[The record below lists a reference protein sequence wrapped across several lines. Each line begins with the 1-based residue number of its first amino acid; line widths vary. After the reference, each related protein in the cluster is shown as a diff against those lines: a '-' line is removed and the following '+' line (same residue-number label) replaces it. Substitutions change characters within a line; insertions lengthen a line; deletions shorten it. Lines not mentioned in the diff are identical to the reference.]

1 VTEPTLDLPAPSPDE
16 ADEAAA
22 PDTSSTAPVAN
33 ASATAGALVLEA
45 PQPVAPV
52 GTTQAEGSVPLG
64 DADRAKL
71 DAMVSEYLDNVSSLD
86 THSQQFSDQVKD
98 IAKLGDDDIRA
109 SASVSN
115 RLLEKPIA
123 AMQNGGLTEASEV
136 SHSLLALRRQVEDLD
151 PGKQGDLMRPRKLFG
166 LIPFGDRLRDYF
178 DKYRSSQHQL
188 DAIITALYHGQ
199 DELQRDN
206 AAIEQEKI
214 NLWAVM
220 GRLRQYAYLAQR
232 LDEALSAKIAA
243 IEATDPER
251 AKVLKED
258 LLFYVRQKHQDL
270 LTQLAVS
277 IQGYLALDVI
287 RRNNIE
293 LIKGVQRATTTTVSA
308 LRTAVIVAQA
318 LADQKLV
325 LDQIT
330 ALNTT
335 TSNLIESTSDMLR
348 QQSTS
353 INEQAA
359 SSTVE
364 LDKLQKAFQNVYAT
378 MDEIDT
384 FKVKALDSMQ
394 KTVTALSTEVEKSQ
408 TYIDRVRANE
418 QRGPG
423 LDALGT
429 PQA

>member
-1 VTEPTLDLPAPSPDE
+1 MTDPTLDLPAPVPNEAMSP
-16 ADEAAA
+16 AAA
-22 PDTSSTAPVAN
+22 DAAP
-33 ASATAGALVLEA
+33 ATTTGTLVLEA
-45 PQPVAPV
+45 PKPVAPV
-52 GTTQAEGSVPLG
+52 ATTQAEGSVPLS
-64 DADRAKL
+64 DADRANL
-71 DAMVSEYLDNVSSLD
+71 DAMVASYLDSVSSLD
-86 THSQQFSDQVKD
+86 THSQAFSDKVKD

-109 SASVSN
+109 SAAVSN
-115 RLLEKPIA
+115 RLLDKPLA
-123 AMQNGGLTEASEV
+123 AMQNGGLTEASTV
-136 SHSLLALRRQVEDLD
+136 SQSLLALRRQVEDLD
-151 PGKQGDLMRPRKLFG
+151 PATQGDLLSPRKLLG

-206 AAIEQEKI
+206 AAIEQEKV
-214 NLWAVM
+214 NLWSVM
-220 GRLRQYAYLAQR
+220 GRLRQYAYLAKQ
-232 LDEALSAKIAA
+232 LDDALTAKIAS
-243 IEATDPER
+243 IEVTDPDR
-251 AKVLKED
+251 ARVLKED
-258 LLFYVRQKHQDL
+258 LLFYVRQKQQDL

-287 RRNNIE
+287 RRNNLE

-335 TSNLIESTSDMLR
+335 TSNLIESTSKLLR
-348 QQSTS
+348 QQSTD

-364 LDKLQKAFQNVYAT
+364 LDKLQAAFQNIYAT

-384 FKVKALDSMQ
+384 FKVAALDSMQ
-394 KTVTALSTEVEKSQ
+394 KTVTALSQEITKSQ
-408 TYIDRVRANE
+408 AYIDRVREAE
-418 QRGPG
+418 GRGPG
-423 LDALGT
+423 IDALG
-429 PQA
+429 AGER

>member
-1 VTEPTLDLPAPSPDE
+1 MTEPSLDLPAPEP
-16 ADEAAA
+16 EAAPA
-22 PDTSSTAPVAN
+22 AAETPGNATTTA
-33 ASATAGALVLEA
+33 TLVLEA

-52 GTTQAEGSVPLG
+52 ATTQAERSVPLSE
-64 DADRAKL
+64 ADRAKL
-71 DAMVSEYLDNVSSLD
+71 DSMVASYLDSVSSLD
-86 THSQQFSDQVKD
+86 THSQAFSDKVKD

-109 SASVSN
+109 SAAVSN
-115 RLLEKPIA
+115 RLLDKPLA
-123 AMQNGGLTEASEV
+123 AMQNGGLTEASTI
-136 SHSLLALRRQVEDLD
+136 SRSLLALRHQVEDLD
-151 PGKQGDLMRPRKLFG
+151 PATQGDLLSPRKLLG
-166 LIPFGDRLRDYF
+166 VIPFGDRISDYF

-188 DAIITALYHGQ
+188 DAIITALYSGQ

-206 AAIEQEKI
+206 AAIEQEKV

-220 GRLRQYAYLAQR
+220 GRLRQYAYLAQQ
-232 LDEALSAKIAA
+232 LDEALAAKIAT

-251 AKVLKED
+251 ANVLKQD

-287 RRNNIE
+287 RRNNVE

-318 LADQKLV
+318 LADQRLV

-335 TSNLIESTSDMLR
+335 TSNLIESTSELLK
-348 QQSTS
+348 QQSTTIS
-353 INEQAA
+353 EQAA

-364 LDKLQKAFQNVYAT
+364 LDKLQTAFKNIYAT

-394 KTVTALSTEVEKSQ
+394 QTVTALTAEVTKSQ
-408 TYIDRVRANE
+408 AYIDRVRAAE
-418 QRGPG
+418 ERGPG
-423 LDALGT
+423 IDALGT
-429 PQA
+429 PER

>member
-1 VTEPTLDLPAPSPDE
+1 MSDQTLDLPAPAP
-16 ADEAAA
+16 AD
-22 PDTSSTAPVAN
+22 
-33 ASATAGALVLEA
+33 AGAPAAEAPTTATTTGTLVLEA
-45 PQPVAPV
+45 PKPVAPV
-52 GTTQAEGSVPLG
+52 ERTQAEGSVPLSE
-64 DADRAKL
+64 ADRAKL
-71 DAMVSEYLDNVSSLD
+71 DSMVASYLDSVSSLD
-86 THSQQFSDQVKD
+86 THSQAFIDKVKD

-109 SASVSN
+109 SAAVSN
-115 RLLEKPIA
+115 RLLEKPLA
-123 AMQNGGLTEASEV
+123 AMQNGGLTEASTV
-136 SHSLLALRRQVEDLD
+136 SNSLLALRRQVEDLD
-151 PGKQGDLMRPRKLFG
+151 PATQGDLLSPRKLLG

-206 AAIEQEKI
+206 AAIEQEKV
-214 NLWAVM
+214 NLWATM
-220 GRLRQYAYLAQR
+220 GRLRQYAYLAQQ
-232 LDEALSAKIAA
+232 LDDALAARIAS

-258 LLFYVRQKHQDL
+258 LLFYVRQKRQDL

-287 RRNNIE
+287 RRNNLE

-335 TSNLIESTSDMLR
+335 TSNLIESTSELLR

-364 LDKLQKAFQNVYAT
+364 LDKLQAAFQNIYAT

-384 FKVKALDSMQ
+384 FKVAALDSMQ
-394 KTVTALSTEVEKSQ
+394 KTVNALSEEITKSQ
-408 TYIDRVRANE
+408 TYIDRVRAADE
-418 QRGPG
+418 RGTG
-423 LDALGT
+423 IDALGT
-429 PQA
+429 PRQ

>member
-1 VTEPTLDLPAPSPDE
+1 MTEPTLDVSPPSPDE
-16 ADEAAA
+16 SAETPAAA
-22 PDTSSTAPVAN
+22 STTTDTLT
-33 ASATAGALVLEA
+33 LEA

-52 GTTQAEGSVPLG
+52 ATTQAEGSVPLN

-71 DAMVSEYLDNVSSLD
+71 DAMVSEYLDHVSSLD
-86 THSQQFSDQVKD
+86 THSQEFSAKVKD

-109 SASVSN
+109 SSSVSN
-115 RLLEKPIA
+115 RLLEKPLA

-136 SHSLLALRRQVEDLD
+136 SHSLLALRRQVEELD
-151 PGKQGDLMRPRKLFG
+151 PGKQGDLLSPRKLFG

-178 DKYRSSQHQL
+178 DKYRSSQQQL

-206 AAIEQEKI
+206 AAIEQEKV

-232 LDEALSAKIAA
+232 LDEALSAKIAT

-293 LIKGVQRATTTTVSA
+293 LVKGIQRATTTTVSA

-335 TSNLIESTSDMLR
+335 TSNLIESTSEMLR

-359 SSTVE
+359 SSTIE
-364 LDKLQKAFQNVYAT
+364 LDKLRAAFQNIYAT

-394 KTVTALSTEVEKSQ
+394 KTVTALSSEVTKSQ
-408 TYIDRVRANE
+408 AYIDRVRETE
-418 QRGPG
+418 QRGAG

-429 PQA
+429 PKS

>member
-1 VTEPTLDLPAPSPDE
+1 MTDPTIDLAAPSPE
-16 ADEAAA
+16 ATAPAAA
-22 PDTSSTAPVAN
+22 DAA
-33 ASATAGALVLEA
+33 ARATTTGTLVLEA
-45 PQPVAPV
+45 PKPVAPV
-52 GTTQAEGSVPLG
+52 ANTQAEGSVPLSE
-64 DADRAKL
+64 ADRAKL
-71 DAMVSEYLDNVSSLD
+71 DSMVASYLDSVSSLD
-86 THSQQFSDQVKD
+86 THSQAFSDKVKD
-98 IAKLGDDDIRA
+98 IARLGDEDIRA
-109 SASVSN
+109 SAAVSN
-115 RLLEKPIA
+115 RLLEKPLA
-123 AMQNGGLTEASEV
+123 AMQNGGLTEASTV
-136 SHSLLALRRQVEDLD
+136 SRSLLALRHQVEDLD
-151 PGKQGDLMRPRKLFG
+151 PATQGDLLSPRKLLG

-188 DAIITALYHGQ
+188 DGIITALYHGQ

-206 AAIEQEKI
+206 AAIEQEKV

-220 GRLRQYAYLAQR
+220 GRLRQYAYLAQQ
-232 LDEALSAKIAA
+232 LDEALAAKIAA
-243 IEATDPER
+243 IEVTDPER

-287 RRNNIE
+287 RRNNLE

-335 TSNLIESTSDMLR
+335 TSNLIESTSELLR
-348 QQSTS
+348 QQSTEIS
-353 INEQAA
+353 EQAA
-359 SSTVE
+359 SSTIE
-364 LDKLQKAFQNVYAT
+364 LDKLQAAFRNIYAT

-384 FKVKALDSMQ
+384 FKVAALDSMQ
-394 KTVTALSTEVEKSQ
+394 KTVTALSAEIEKSQ
-408 TYIDRVRANE
+408 SYIDRVRQAE
-418 QRGPG
+418 ERGPG
-423 LDALGT
+423 IDALGT
-429 PQA
+429 PER